1 MPAGVTAVTVS
12 FLRAGD
18 RKTVVYRTTVTSA
31 AKVRT
36 LVDAVDTLRVTGTYS
51 KGCSMS
57 PVDLRLDFTGR
68 GQASTLVE
76 DSSCRYATLTI
87 GGSDGPQL
95 DSAELYLAEQ
105 IVGVTA
111 VLGSDGQPSISAAP
125 SSSAS

>member
-1 MPAGVTAVTVS
+1 MTVS

-18 RKTVVYRTTVTSA
+18 RQTVVYRTTVTSVA
-31 AKVRT
+31 NVRT
-36 LVDAVDTLRVTGTYS
+36 LVDAVDALHVTGTYS

-57 PVDLRLDFTGR
+57 PVDLRLDFTGP
-68 GQASTLVE
+68 GHASSFVE

-87 GGSDGPQL
+87 DGSTGPQL

-105 IVGVTA
+105 MVGVTA
-111 VLGSDGQPSISAAP
+111 VPGSDGQPSISAAP